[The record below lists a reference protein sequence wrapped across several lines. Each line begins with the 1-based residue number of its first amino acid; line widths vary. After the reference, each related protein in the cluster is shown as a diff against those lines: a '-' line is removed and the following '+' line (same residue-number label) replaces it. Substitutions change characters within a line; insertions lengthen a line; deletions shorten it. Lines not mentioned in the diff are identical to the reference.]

1 MPLHKPPPSSSNKI
15 HLKQNPKAAAS
26 EADLVRPASLTPPQT
41 ILPSPSKK
49 SSTRSFRPSR
59 YFHRRPSSN
68 TDAMD
73 LSRPKIPVTITFFHP
88 NTSPPV
94 FVATSLTNP
103 PWQVVEMDVKQER
116 TPSGDLIFEKK
127 FDAVEAGE
135 YQYKFRLGPGDWWV
149 CDDNAPTVSDGF
161 GNSNNL
167 LIVEPKDPL
176 AEQGADADQEGAV
189 LERVESAPEVW
200 SRGTKQQLSQDRKPG
215 KESDPEPQSRSTS
228 PVPAVV
234 VEKVDDAPSHGDD
247 FGPGATSGQQ
257 LAHKKR
263 KADADPNMVV
273 VSAESDGKG
282 PASMHPDSAAAV
294 GHDAL
299 IEHTPADDNVP
310 LLPHESIS
318 PDAPQQAPLFPH
330 EAAVAVS
337 SGSSNCTE
345 DDEDDAAGPETFQP
359 VDFKGD
365 IPLFRHESIALPPG
379 EGGSGSEHKPPPSLQ
394 NMMDQEDPNDPSL
407 VPFPTKRETIYE
419 HIRSLEH
426 RLEED
431 QSIPEEST
439 SNSPSSQAVAEE
451 PAPPSPLDSIQEDHE
466 EEEDPANVASLNVQR
481 DGQAERHHHARTVG
495 SVPTPPLTPTS
506 ESASKKHERADSVF
520 AIPADNIGARI
531 EASQTVYE
539 DSRSKPISGD
549 DDQQHKV
556 VASSPKGAPSDKRR
570 QGALIAIWNT
580 LFGSWLGPIGRWF
593 SSLCGGRG
601 RAT

>member
-1 MPLHKPPPSSSNKI
+1 
-15 HLKQNPKAAAS
+15 
-26 EADLVRPASLTPPQT
+26 
-41 ILPSPSKK
+41 
-49 SSTRSFRPSR
+49 
-59 YFHRRPSSN
+59 
-68 TDAMD
+68 
-73 LSRPKIPVTITFFHP
+73 
-88 NTSPPV
+88 
-94 FVATSLTNP
+94 
-103 PWQVVEMDVKQER
+103 
-116 TPSGDLIFEKK
+116 
-127 FDAVEAGE
+127 
-135 YQYKFRLGPGDWWV
+135 
-149 CDDNAPTVSDGF
+149 
-161 GNSNNL
+161 
-167 LIVEPKDPL
+167 
-176 AEQGADADQEGAV
+176 
-189 LERVESAPEVW
+189 
-200 SRGTKQQLSQDRKPG
+200 
-215 KESDPEPQSRSTS
+215 
-228 PVPAVV
+228 
-234 VEKVDDAPSHGDD
+234 
-247 FGPGATSGQQ
+247 
-257 LAHKKR
+257 
-263 KADADPNMVV
+263 MVV

-601 RAT
+601 RATRHFCHLCRRSCIHVPRQSARRGARLPAGVGIGTPPGSTSVNSERQSALARPARKQSKQASRQARMPPRHAFVDPLFLVGQRHDAQSLLRLT